1 MNHVGPM
8 DGTQP
13 LHRSAREKFCQ
24 EVASGKSQTA
34 AYKLAFPRSLT
45 WKEGTAASR
54 ASDLAKK
61 PDVRARLDF
70 LRGRFIDEFVITTA
84 KAKEAVLQDAWEVL
98 HGDASDLITHRRLN
112 CRHCHGIGHAYRWRD
127 EVEFWE
133 ALGRASEA
141 QDAWDNTDPT
151 RRRGKRPELPT
162 EEGGY
167 GFKRLAPPMPE
178 CPKCEGEGIEDV
190 RVADIRTL
198 SGPSRRLYAGVK
210 VKKDGSIEVLT
221 RSKEAARDLLG
232 RYAGVVVDKLQH
244 SGAVGVYPMTITDA
258 ERAAILKL
266 LESDI

>member
-1 MNHVGPM
+1 MNEVKPL
-8 DGTQP
+8 DGSIP

-61 PDVRARLDF
+61 PDVRARLEF
-70 LRGRFIDEFVITTA
+70 LRGAVLDAFVLTTA
-84 KAKEAVLQDAWEVL
+84 QAKEAVLLDAWEVL
-98 HGDASDLITHRRLN
+98 HGDTSDLITHRRLN

-127 EVEFWE
+127 EPEFWQ
-133 ALGRASEA
+133 ALGQASEA
-141 QDAWDNTDPT
+141 QQKWEETPPE
-151 RRRGKRPELPT
+151 RRHGKRPELPT
-162 EEGGY
+162 DDGGY
-167 GFKRLAPPMPE
+167 GFKRLAPPMPD

-221 RSKEAARDLLG
+221 RSKESARDLLG

-244 SGAVGVYPMTITDA
+244 SGALGVFPMQLPDA
-258 ERAAILKL
+258 VKSEILKAI
-266 LESDI
+266 EKDI